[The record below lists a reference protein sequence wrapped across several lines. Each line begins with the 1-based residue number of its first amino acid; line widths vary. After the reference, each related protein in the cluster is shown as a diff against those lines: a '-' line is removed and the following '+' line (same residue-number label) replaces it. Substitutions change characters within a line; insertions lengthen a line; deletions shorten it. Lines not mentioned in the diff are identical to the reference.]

1 MRSLCDLSTP
11 KAFLTSIAAALLLTA
26 SGAAQEDAA
35 PTHGLRE
42 TVPGHVAFVDATVV
56 VSSERT
62 VEDAT
67 LVVRDGRVVSVEA
80 GGEPPAGARVVD
92 VGGKWIYPGFVDPY
106 TEYGLPREKEERQGG
121 GFFSRR
127 TPPQYEGD
135 RTGARAWNEA
145 IHAER
150 AWIDAFEPDAKAAE
164 PLLERGVT
172 TVQSVRKDGIFRGRG
187 LVATLADAEPN
198 EVVLVPRTG
207 HFLSFD
213 KGSSQQAYP
222 NSQMGSIALIRQTLL
237 DAEWYAQ
244 ARQAADAA
252 ERPMVDRALEALAD
266 LEEPVV
272 FDTEDPLALLRAARI
287 GEELG
292 LSLIHVGTGIAFERA
307 DEIAALDSPVILSLA
322 FPEEPE
328 VGTYEKALDTSL
340 QDLRR
345 WERAPTTPAVLAE
358 RGVRFAFTG
367 HGLEKKDDFF
377 ANLRRT
383 VEMGLDESTALAAL
397 TTVPAELV
405 GLGEEAGTLET
416 GRRADLVI
424 TSGDLLHDD
433 EAKVQA
439 VWIGGEEAKA
449 FEEVE
454 AEDFSGRWAWTV
466 EGQRLEVEVSGPP
479 TKPTVELVEGE
490 ERESLSGVEATR
502 DTLSFRAPWGAGEAA
517 GVARF
522 ALHRLEDAPYG
533 QVALP
538 DGRLV
543 TADVER
549 LTTFDAGDE
558 GKESADAG
566 DGEPDALLSRLTH
579 PNVAFGY
586 VERPQPET
594 VVVRNATIWTN
605 EEAGVLEGADLLVR
619 DGKIAAVG
627 QGLDAPSGARE
638 VDATGKHVTAGII
651 DEHSHI
657 AISAGVNE
665 GSHAATAEVR
675 IGDVV
680 DPDDIGIY
688 RALAGGTTAA
698 QLLHGSA
705 NPIGGQ
711 AQVVKLRWGAD
722 AEGMKL
728 TAAPPSIK
736 FALGENVKQ
745 SNWGDVFTSRYPQ
758 TRMGV
763 EAFMRDRFQAAKE
776 YAAEQAGWEE
786 LSDRQR
792 RGQVAPRRDLQL
804 EALAEILAGERLIHC
819 HSYVQSEV
827 LMLIRLAEE
836 MGFTVQTFT
845 HILEGYKV
853 APEMAEHGA
862 GGSTFSD
869 WWAYKFEVYDA
880 IPTNACLMHEAGV
893 VTSINSDS
901 SDLIRRLNTEAG
913 KMVAHCGLDEQEA
926 LKMVT
931 LYPAVQLEI
940 DDRVGSLAAGKD
952 ADFVIWSGHPLS
964 EYSRAEQTWV
974 DGAQMFSLERDAELR
989 QQIRSERATL
999 IQKILDDEKPDKDE
1013 EKDGGKPD
1021 GDEPASPPTTPA
1033 QALILGLTAI
1043 SRRRGSRVSGLT
1055 ALPATLSRS
1064 RGHDSIPA
1072 ETRDLR
1078 PETRSSSIRP
1088 WSALALH
1095 LGLALVGGVAHAY
1108 DPVPG
1113 EPQSTPVLLRGG
1125 DLYTVGQGVLEATDL
1140 LFADGKI
1147 TAIGKGLDAPP
1158 EAEVIDVSGQR
1169 VYPGLIALSTTIGL
1183 TEIDAVRAT
1192 RDLDETGSVNPEVM
1206 AYVAYD
1212 PDSEIIPT
1220 VRSEGITTA
1229 QVAPQGDLL
1238 RGRSAVLHLDGW
1250 TREDAGLEPADGLF
1264 LSWPRAAVIDAW
1276 WMDETPEEQR
1286 KQMAEQR
1293 TELRETFELAR
1304 AYAASRD
1311 AGEEVEQDLRWEAM
1325 HPLWSGEMPLY
1336 VRADD
1341 YRQILEAVQFAS
1353 DFGLRM
1359 VLVGGGEVWKVADL
1373 LARRGIPVVVDSTSG
1388 LPYRSEADYDL
1399 PGRLPKILH
1408 DAGVTV
1414 AIGLLDEGWSVRN
1427 LAIEG
1432 AGRAVAF
1439 GLPYEMALRAVTL
1452 TPAEILGID
1461 DRQGSLEVG
1470 KDATLIVSSG
1480 DVLDTLGHDVTHMWI
1495 EGRAVDLDNKQKELF
1510 QKYRTK
1516 IERYSQE
1523 SASE

>member
-1 MRSLCDLSTP
+1 MRSPHDPSLTL
-11 KAFLTSIAAALLLTA
+11 AVLTSIIPALLLVA
-26 SGAAQEDAA
+26 PAAAQQDAA

-56 VSSERT
+56 VNPERT

-92 VGGKWIYPGFVDPY
+92 VAGKWIYPGFVDPY
-106 TEYGLPREKEERQGG
+106 TDYGLPREKEERQGG
-121 GFFSRR
+121 GFGR

-150 AWIDAFEPDAKAAE
+150 DWIDAFEPDAKAAE

-198 EVVLVPRTG
+198 EVVLAPRTG

-244 ARQAADAA
+244 ARQAEDAA
-252 ERPMVDRALEALAD
+252 GRPVIDRALEALAD

-292 LSLIHVGTGIAFERA
+292 LSLIHVGAGIAFERA
-307 DEIAALDSPVILSLA
+307 DEIAALDSPMILSLA

-328 VGTYEKALDTSL
+328 VGTYEEALDTSL

-358 RGVRFAFTG
+358 REVRFAFTG
-367 HGLEKKDDFF
+367 HGLEQKDDFF
-377 ANLRRT
+377 ANLRRA
-383 VEMGLDESTALAAL
+383 VETGLAESTALAAL

-405 GLGEEAGTLET
+405 GLGDEAGTLEP

-424 TSGDLLHDD
+424 TSGDLLRD
-433 EAKVQA
+433 EKAEVQA

-466 EGQRLEVEVSGPP
+466 EGQQLEMEVSGPP
-479 TKPTVELVEGE
+479 AKPTVELVEGE
-490 ERESLSGVEATR
+490 ERESLSGVETTR
-502 DTLSFRAPWGAGEAA
+502 DTLTFRAPWGTGDAA

-543 TADVER
+543 TAEVER
-549 LTTFDAGDE
+549 LATFDAGDE
-558 GKESADAG
+558 GEESAEAG

-586 VERPQPET
+586 TERPRPET

-619 DGKIAAVG
+619 DGEIAAVG

-638 VDATGKHVTAGII
+638 IDATGKHVTAGII

-722 AEGMKL
+722 SEGMKL

-763 EAFMRDRFQAAKE
+763 EAFMRDRFLEAKE
-776 YAAEQAGWEE
+776 YAAERAAWEE
-786 LSDRQR
+786 LSDRQQSGR
-792 RGQVAPRRDLQL
+792 AAPRRDLQL
-804 EALAEILAGERLIHC
+804 EALAEILAGERLVHC

-893 VTSINSDS
+893 VTSLNSDS

-931 LYPAVQLEI
+931 LYPAMQLEI

-974 DGAQMFSLERDAELR
+974 DGSQMFSLERDAELR
-989 QQIRSERATL
+989 QQIRSERAAL
-999 IQKILDDEKPDKDE
+999 IQKILDDGKPDKDE
-1013 EKDGGKPD
+1013 KKDGSGPD

-1033 QALILGLTAI
+1033 QALILGLATAPRT
-1043 SRRRGSRVSGLT
+1043 RRSKTRPRPVLALLLGLT
-1055 ALPATLSRS
+1055 
-1064 RGHDSIPA
+1064 
-1072 ETRDLR
+1072 
-1078 PETRSSSIRP
+1078 
-1088 WSALALH
+1088 
-1095 LGLALVGGVAHAY
+1095 LVGGVAHAY

-1169 VYPGLIALSTTIGL
+1169 VYPGLIALSTTVGL

-1206 AYVAYD
+1206 AYVAYN

-1238 RGRSAVLHLDGW
+1238 RGRSTVLHLDGW

-1359 VLVGGGEVWKVADL
+1359 VLVGGSEAWKVADL
-1373 LARRGIPVVVDSTSG
+1373 LARREIPVVVDSTSG

-1399 PGRLPKILH
+1399 PGRVPKMLH

-1432 AGRAVAF
+1432 AGRSVAF
-1439 GLPYEMALRAVTL
+1439 GLPYEVALRAVTL
-1452 TPAEILGID
+1452 TPAEILGVD
-1461 DRQGSLEVG
+1461 DREGSLEVG

-1495 EGRAVDLDNKQKELF
+1495 EGRTVDLGNKQKELF
-1510 QKYRTK
+1510 RKYRTK